1 MNAPRKRRLFF
12 ALWPRQE
19 VRAAL
24 AAASHAV
31 RQNASGRAVPDDNL
45 HITLAFLGSVD
56 DETFECVQ
64 RAAEALVAESF
75 DLVVDR
81 AGWWR
86 RTGILWLAP
95 SRAPSALNRLVKAL
109 WDGLEPCGFW
119 PDYRD
124 FHPHLTIA
132 RRCRRAA
139 LPDIEPIPWP
149 VSELTLLESHTGQ
162 RGARYTV
169 VDSWALRAFSGEA
182 EGNAGCPTSRSV
194 E

>member
-1 MNAPRKRRLFF
+1 MTEPRKRRLFF
-12 ALWPRQE
+12 ALWPDST
-19 VRAAL
+19 VRRRL
-24 AAASHAV
+24 AVASEQV
-31 RQNASGRAVPDDNL
+31 REKANGRPVPDENL

-56 DETFECVQ
+56 AEVLACITG
-64 RAAEALVAESF
+64 AARTLATESF
-75 DLVVDR
+75 ELVIDR

-109 WDGLEPCGFW
+109 WAALEPCGFW

-132 RRCRRAA
+132 RRCRRAS
-139 LPDIEPIPWP
+139 LPEVEPVHWP
-149 VSELTLLESHTGQ
+149 VPEITLLESHTGQ

-169 VDSWALRAFSGEA
+169 LDSWPLG
-182 EGNAGCPTSRSV
+182 
-194 E
+194 